1 MANTTEAT
9 YSFTTKIGND
19 LLTVR
24 GNTID
29 EFAMNLASL
38 HDHVEVIELITT
50 IQSKLK
56 PGTVADIQKALGGTI
71 IPDPLAAKPTP
82 PAPVRPAGFSPAPTN
97 APTVVPSSAPYSVY
111 PITHDKC
118 TLKPVTPA
126 PISPPESGECNG
138 PDCQSPTPT
147 PPVPAPTPA
156 QPKAD
161 YKPMPKMKVEK
172 TGGKSK

>member
-24 GNTID
+24 GDTID

-50 IQSKLK
+50 IQLKLK
-56 PGTVADIQKALGGTI
+56 PGTVADIQKAFNGTV

-97 APTVVPSSAPYSVY
+97 APTGVVPMCEHGPMRFVKGGISKTTGKGYPAFYS
-111 PITHDKC
+111 C
-118 TLKPVTPA
+118 
-126 PISPPESGECNG
+126 S
-138 PDCQSPTPT
+138 
-147 PPVPAPTPA
+147 
-156 QPKAD
+156 
-161 YKPMPKMKVEK
+161 MPKGQ
-172 TGGKSK
+172 TQCKSVNA

>member
-24 GNTID
+24 GDTIE

-56 PGTVADIQKALGGTI
+56 PVSVADIQKAFNGTV

-97 APTVVPSSAPYSVY
+97 APTGVAPMCEHGPMRFVKGGISKTTGKGYPAFYS
-111 PITHDKC
+111 C
-118 TLKPVTPA
+118 
-126 PISPPESGECNG
+126 S
-138 PDCQSPTPT
+138 
-147 PPVPAPTPA
+147 
-156 QPKAD
+156 
-161 YKPMPKMKVEK
+161 MPKGQ
-172 TGGKSK
+172 TQCKSVNA

>member
-24 GNTID
+24 GDTID

-56 PGTVADIQKALGGTI
+56 PGTVADIQKAFNGTV

-97 APTVVPSSAPYSVY
+97 APTGVAPMCEHGPMRFVKGGIAKATGKGFPAFWS
-111 PITHDKC
+111 C
-118 TLKPVTPA
+118 T
-126 PISPPESGECNG
+126 
-138 PDCQSPTPT
+138 
-147 PPVPAPTPA
+147 
-156 QPKAD
+156 
-161 YKPMPKMKVEK
+161 MPK
-172 TGGKSK
+172 GPGQCKSVNA